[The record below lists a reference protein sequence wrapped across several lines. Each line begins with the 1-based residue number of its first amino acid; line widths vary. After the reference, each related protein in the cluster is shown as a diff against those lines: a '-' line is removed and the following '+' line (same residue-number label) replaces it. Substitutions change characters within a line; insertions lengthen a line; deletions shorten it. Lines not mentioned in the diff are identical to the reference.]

1 MSVLKIMICAAAAAT
16 ITQIGVERANAQD
29 NTNNWACW
37 DVSST
42 GPEPVGDRPGHAL
55 TYNQDI
61 CRVESGP
68 LAGGVASGDMSWEWD
83 GPQSKE
89 LTFRL
94 IVRKPGAT
102 AVLRGTS
109 GGMTM
114 TMTDGKPTGIT
125 GTGRYDYVLAT
136 GSWASLAGKS
146 ETWTFKGI
154 SPMDFSIEGKV
165 E

>member
-1 MSVLKIMICAAAAAT
+1 MSVLKILICAAAAAT

-29 NTNNWACW
+29 NTNIWTCW
-37 DVSST
+37 DVNSA

-61 CRVESGP
+61 CRVKSGP
-68 LAGGVASGDMSWEWD
+68 LAGGLASGDMSWEWD
-83 GPQSKE
+83 GLQSKE

-114 TMTDGKPTGIT
+114 IMTDGKPTGIT
-125 GTGRYDYVLAT
+125 HTTLRLRVDDWQLGVACGQVGDLDLQRHQSDGL
-136 GSWASLAGKS
+136 
-146 ETWTFKGI
+146 F
-154 SPMDFSIEGKV
+154 D
-165 E
+165 